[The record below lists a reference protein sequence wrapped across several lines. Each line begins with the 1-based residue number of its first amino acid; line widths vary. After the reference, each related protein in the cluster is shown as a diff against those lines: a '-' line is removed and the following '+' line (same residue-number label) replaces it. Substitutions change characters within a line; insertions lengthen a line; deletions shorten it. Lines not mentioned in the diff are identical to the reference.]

1 MIVYTSKYT
10 YEIDLCF
17 QQLFAISD
25 LDNEMFNITI
35 NKLVNKY
42 FSRIFNKNN

>member
-1 MIVYTSKYT
+1 MIVYTTKYT

-25 LDNEMFNITI
+25 LDNEIKCLILQLI
-35 NKLVNKY
+35 N
-42 FSRIFNKNN
+42 